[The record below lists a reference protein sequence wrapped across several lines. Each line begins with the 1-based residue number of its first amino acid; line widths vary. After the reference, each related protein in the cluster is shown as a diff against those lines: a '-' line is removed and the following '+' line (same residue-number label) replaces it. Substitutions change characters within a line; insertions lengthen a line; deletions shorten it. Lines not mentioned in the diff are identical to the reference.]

1 MELFYRIV
9 EAQCP
14 KQEAKNDLIIVHGLF
29 GMSDNWLGIAKS
41 LSKDRR
47 IIIPDL
53 RNHGRSPHSNEF
65 SIKLLI
71 KDLLELMEKEKSVKP
86 IILGHSLGGRVA
98 AEFAFSHPNML
109 SKIIIAD
116 MNLDKIKLK
125 PEHQSLFLLMKSY
138 SLDNM
143 KSIGE
148 IDSFLKQYVHS
159 ERIRMFILKNIHK
172 NKEGVYSWKLN
183 FPILMEV
190 FNDIMPRIEGNYH
203 FNKESL
209 IIRGGNSDYV
219 SQENYKHIQEH
230 FSNVKLETIN
240 KASHWLHADNPK
252 EFIRIVENF
261 IK

>member
-14 KQEAKNDLIIVHGLF
+14 KQKAKNDLIIVHGLF

-41 LSKDRR
+41 LSKDRK

-53 RNHGRSPHSNEF
+53 RNHGRSPHTNEF

-71 KDLLELMEKEKSVKP
+71 EDIVELMEKEKSVEP
-86 IILGHSLGGRVA
+86 ILLGHSLGGRVV
-98 AEFAFSHPNML
+98 AEFAFQYPNKV

-116 MNLDKIKLK
+116 MNLGEIKLK
-125 PEHQSLFLLMKSY
+125 PEHQGLFLLMKNTPLS
-138 SLDNM
+138 NM

-148 IDSFLKQYVHS
+148 IDLFLKKYVES
-159 ERIRMFILKNIHK
+159 ERIRMLILKNIHK
-172 NKEGVYSWKLN
+172 NNEGVFEWKLN

-190 FNDIMPRIEGNYH
+190 FNNMMPKIEGDLN
-203 FNKESL
+203 FNKSSL
-209 IIRGGNSDYV
+209 LIRGGKSEYV
-219 SQENYKHIQEH
+219 SDDHFNHIQNH
-230 FSNVKLETIN
+230 FKNIELVTIDN
-240 KASHWLHADNPK
+240 ASHWLHVDKPEELIK
-252 EFIRIVENF
+252 TVESF